1 MKLYTII
8 GGVNGV
14 GKSSLSGV
22 LSAEN
27 LDLGMIIDTD
37 KMTAE
42 LGGDRISGGKKAI
55 EKIDSCL
62 EKGVNFTQ
70 ETTLSGARTLK
81 TIQRARDLDYTIRLY
96 YIGINTADES
106 IERIKNRVRK
116 GGHNIAD
123 DDVERRF
130 EKRFEDLIKILPYCN
145 EVRFYDN
152 ENGFVYVAEYRNG
165 SLIIKGDY
173 TPEWIIELKEY
184 MDMGETEGETITPV
198 IG

>member
-1 MKLYTII
+1 MKTFTII
-8 GGVNGV
+8 GGVDGV
-14 GKSSLSGV
+14 GKSSFLGILSSIRFDIGSV
-22 LSAEN
+22 FNDETEEQT
-27 LDLGMIIDTD
+27 IY
-37 KMTAE
+37 
-42 LGGDRISGGKKAI
+42 
-55 EKIDSCL
+55 SCL
-62 EKGVNFTQ
+62 EKGMNLTW
-70 ETTLSGARTLK
+70 ETTLTEANALR
-81 TIQRARDLDYTIRLY
+81 IVQRAQNLDYTIRLY

-116 GGHNIAD
+116 GGHNTAD

-152 ENGFVYVAEYRNG
+152 ENGFVDVAEYRNG

>member
-27 LDLGMIIDTD
+27 LDLGIIIDTD

-152 ENGFVYVAEYRNG
+152 ENGFVDVAEYRNG

-173 TPEWIIELKEY
+173 TPEWINELKNY
-184 MDMGETEGETITPV
+184 IDIGETEGETITPV

>member
-27 LDLGMIIDTD
+27 LDLGIIIDTD
-37 KMTAE
+37 KMTAD

-62 EKGVNFTQ
+62 EKGVIFTQ

-96 YIGINTADES
+96 YIGINTAEES

-184 MDMGETEGETITPV
+184 MDMGETITPV

>member
-27 LDLGMIIDTD
+27 LDLGIIIDTD

-152 ENGFVYVAEYRNG
+152 ENGFVDVAEYRNG